1 MESGYYKVTAKSGL
15 WLRSGPG
22 TSYAQLA
29 LMPEGA
35 IFVADGTSQGEWAR
49 GSFGAQGSSGSVT
62 GWAASAYLAPAE
74 IDLRMLADIQAAPA
88 LEITGEAVALRA
100 GPVISQPPFGAG
112 SNVITFTHKGEV
124 VKNQSAI
131 QNGFAYVTY
140 KGQDGWMSVLYLKPT
155 LAQPT
160 EGTIAQLPPSPAPSP
175 SPAPP
180 VTKADVIQTEIGGVK
195 GGGTVAAALLL
206 AALGIYYL
214 AK

>member
-1 MESGYYKVTAKSGL
+1 MVSGNYKVTAKSGL

-35 IFVADGTSQGEWAR
+35 IFAADGTSQGEWAR
-49 GSFGAQGSSGSVT
+49 GSFGGVT
-62 GWAASAYLAPAE
+62 GWAAIAYLAPADA
-74 IDLRMLADIQAAPA
+74 DLQSTLADIQAAPA
-88 LEITGEAVALRA
+88 LEITGEAVALRT
-100 GPVISQPPFGAG
+100 GPVISQPPYGAG

-160 EGTIAQLPPSPAPSP
+160 EGAIAELPPSPAPAPSP
-175 SPAPP
+175 PAPP
-180 VTKADVIQTEIGGVK
+180 ATKADVIQTEIGRVK

>member
-1 MESGYYKVTAKSGL
+1 
-15 WLRSGPG
+15 
-22 TSYAQLA
+22 
-29 LMPEGA
+29 MPEGA
-35 IFVADGTSQGEWAR
+35 IFAADGTSQGEWAR
-49 GSFGAQGSSGSVT
+49 GSFGGVT
-62 GWAASAYLAPAE
+62 GWAAIAYLAPAE
-74 IDLRMLADIQAAPA
+74 VDLQSTLADIQAAPA
-88 LEITGEAVALRA
+88 LEITGEAVALRT
-100 GPVISQPPFGAG
+100 GPVISQPPYGAG

-124 VKNQSAI
+124 VRNQSAI

-160 EGTIAQLPPSPAPSP
+160 EGAIAELPPSQPSPAPAPSP

-180 VTKADVIQTEIGGVK
+180 ATKADVIQTEIGGVK